1 MRRRGAA
8 GIGGSRLRPGID
20 GWVDDEIA
28 FAQPWRVNLAAVRQP
43 AAIWHGDEDRIVALA
58 NARLLAA
65 RIPDAELFVVQGQ
78 GHPSL
83 IFRQVEPT
91 IDWISQHFGSE

>member
-20 GWVDDEIA
+20 GWVDDEFA

-43 AAIWHGDEDRIVALA
+43 AAIWHGDEDRIVAPA

-91 IDWISQHFGSE
+91 IDWISQHVGSE